1 MEGPVSS
8 CELVLASC
16 GTCTTSEFRKMLS
29 RTRLRRDNHPSN
41 PSVVTTVPT
50 GIFSH
55 SVWVLTFGSGIMRG
69 PLCLLGRSG
78 RRWRAEG
85 WRARARSLA
94 FPGVRCPVVTHV
106 PVVHEDTIHGALC
119 CHLLQSGRVGSARR
133 SLWGGRLHRCGWGGW
148 AGCSATS
155 LSAAKPPACD
165 LGSFP
170 AWRWLPGAGGG
181 GTGPGGSCSSEQQD
195 TVRRRR
201 RSLSWLL
208 AQTSQNPGD
217 ALSDRVTGASRPH
230 PRR

>member
-8 CELVLASC
+8 CELILASC

-85 WRARARSLA
+85 EEPRVSGCPLPSRHTRPRRPRGHHSRGPVLSPPAVWAGGLGPAVLVGGSVA
-94 FPGVRCPVVTHV
+94 QVRMGGLGRVLRDV
-106 PVVHEDTIHGALC
+106 PV
-119 CHLLQSGRVGSARR
+119 RR
-133 SLWGGRLHRCGWGGW
+133 E
-148 AGCSATS
+148 TS
-155 LSAAKPPACD
+155 C
-165 LGSFP
+165 
-170 AWRWLPGAGGG
+170 
-181 GTGPGGSCSSEQQD
+181 
-195 TVRRRR
+195 V
-201 RSLSWLL
+201 
-208 AQTSQNPGD
+208 
-217 ALSDRVTGASRPH
+217 
-230 PRR
+230 